1 MQRIC
6 LAFLRFSLCT
16 WVGVSTFFIVA
27 VLKVVDSI
35 LYDMPPWNKFS
46 HPTFFLPPYYGF
58 AFPLLG
64 VALLCAFGALWNPR
78 IGVSR
83 RWATLLLVTAAL
95 GMVAVDYATIY
106 RELVAIFSAT
116 AIKASTVVTLYQ
128 VSRLLKGAVLGL
140 SVLAA
145 SLAVWPEISGD
156 LTACRPDPAL

>member
-1 MQRIC
+1 
-6 LAFLRFSLCT
+6 
-16 WVGVSTFFIVA
+16 
-27 VLKVVDSI
+27 
-35 LYDMPPWNKFS
+35 
-46 HPTFFLPPYYGF
+46 
-58 AFPLLG
+58 
-64 VALLCAFGALWNPR
+64 
-78 IGVSR
+78 
-83 RWATLLLVTAAL
+83 
-95 GMVAVDYATIY
+95 MVAVDYATIY